1 MRIEVVTLFPE
12 MVQAAAQYG
21 VTGRALER
29 GLWTLACR
37 NPRDFASDAIA
48 ASTTGR
54 MAAGRA
60 W

>member
-12 MVQAAAQYG
+12 LVDGASRYG
-21 VTGRALER
+21 VTGRARER
-29 GLWTLACR
+29 GLWALDTV
-37 NPRDFASDAIA
+37 NPRDYATAIEP
-48 ASTTGR
+48 STTVH